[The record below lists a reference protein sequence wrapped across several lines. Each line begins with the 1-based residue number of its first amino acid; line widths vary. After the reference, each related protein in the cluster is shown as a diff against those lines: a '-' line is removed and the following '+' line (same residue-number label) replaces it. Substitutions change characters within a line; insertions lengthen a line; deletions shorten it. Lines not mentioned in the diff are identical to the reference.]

1 MREEGEALAEEKAPL
16 HYDDNYEKDPK
27 MGWQGYLPGV
37 HGAYDST
44 KPYAAYHSYLNWKRT
59 HGANPQATVVPTQ
72 QDYSVTG
79 AFNARTG
86 QFQTDDQTAERHD
99 AYNKA
104 GRQMDAFFDV
114 NQAANAHEG
123 RSLKEER
130 RNAKYSKKEI
140 KEMNEKRKAKK
151 MEKRKAFLMS

>member
-1 MREEGEALAEEKAPL
+1 MSEENDALQEEKATL
-16 HYDDNYEKDPK
+16 HYDENETKDPA
-27 MGWQGYLPGV
+27 MGWQGYQPRV
-37 HGAYDST
+37 HGSWDAT
-44 KPYAAYHSYLNWKRT
+44 KPYAAYHSYLNWKKT
-59 HGANPQATVVPTQ
+59 QPANAQAAAAAQQAYGA
-72 QDYSVTG
+72 TG

-86 QFQTDDQTAERHD
+86 RFQTDDQTAERHD
-99 AYNKA
+99 AHNKA
-104 GRQMDAFFDV
+104 GRQMNAYFDV
-114 NQAANAHEG
+114 DEAANAHEG